1 MSTPLLSSSLTE
13 AQPLLERAGFDLP
26 LSLAVLAGIA
36 ALYLLYLTLRPLIEE
51 GEISSDEWAR
61 IEDESFEL
69 IQRRDRVID
78 ELKDLEFEAAMNK
91 LDDRDLSALR
101 GRYEREALQ
110 LIQALDEQSAAYQTD
125 IQAEVTAQRDAARAR
140 RAQQKTEVT
149 AQEEMKSEQASSPA
163 SSQPQGDES
172 QESEADMAEEGV
184 FASPSDEMD
193 SPEESSESPRG
204 ASSDEEV

>member
-1 MSTPLLSSSLTE
+1 MSTPVLSPSLTG
-13 AQPLLERAGFDLP
+13 AQPLLEYAGFDLP
-26 LSLAVLAGIA
+26 LSLAVIAGIA
-36 ALYLLYLTLRPLIEE
+36 AIYLLYLTLRPLIEE

-69 IQRRDRVID
+69 IQRRDRVIE

-125 IQAEVTAQRDAARAR
+125 IQAEVIAQRDAARACR
-140 RAQQKTEVT
+140 V
-149 AQEEMKSEQASSPA
+149 
-163 SSQPQGDES
+163 
-172 QESEADMAEEGV
+172 
-184 FASPSDEMD
+184 
-193 SPEESSESPRG
+193 
-204 ASSDEEV
+204 